1 MKRSE
6 ISCNRILNLLYQAIK
21 VHNYILDTAR
31 QINYN
36 KCCHTVS
43 GFRWYLIIK
52 GELDNAGKQ
61 VV

>member
-21 VHNYILDTAR
+21 VHNCILDTAR

-43 GFRWYLIIK
+43 GF
-52 GELDNAGKQ
+52 
-61 VV
+61 